1 MSLPSSGRKELGA
14 QNRKS
19 VPAPVSDRL
28 NACRKNAV
36 ADPSTRFDLRRTD
49 YQISPRGKFR
59 LRLGGLKK
67 VRRHM
72 FQHSSAIAFVEQRF
86 PEISDELHD
95 ETIEGLMHPQI
106 GEFSRY
112 AQAAIDRGDINV
124 WSRVTEV
131 FMELWQDCDDAVRN
145 ALNVSFLEHLN
156 FKDGKVQRRWAY
168 NVMPKTMK
176 VAWQEM
182 EQYNKGIHGA

>member
-1 MSLPSSGRKELGA
+1 
-14 QNRKS
+14 
-19 VPAPVSDRL
+19 
-28 NACRKNAV
+28 
-36 ADPSTRFDLRRTD
+36 
-49 YQISPRGKFR
+49 
-59 LRLGGLKK
+59 
-67 VRRHM
+67 
-72 FQHSSAIAFVEQRF
+72 
-86 PEISDELHD
+86 
-95 ETIEGLMHPQI
+95 MHPQI